1 MASSEP
7 SILVSSMSNRL
18 LYASLLRTGRN
29 CITNASLKQAAAVYT
44 TAADRNRVKKHT
56 QSKTDWI
63 PAHRAETLYAMSR
76 WRKLYIA

>member
-44 TAADRNRVKKHT
+44 DGN
-56 QSKTDWI
+56 
-63 PAHRAETLYAMSR
+63 
-76 WRKLYIA
+76 KLRTGIKSNENLVL